1 MNSFEKL
8 PAETRQI
15 LNSLPALINK
25 TFPLPSRFRGALPS
39 DIAELSRLLTSQR
52 GGRSLSY
59 LSRPNFL
66 SAYMHYFLP
75 WNLFRLCI
83 LLKDLDIPLSQGSVI
98 TDLGSG
104 PLTFITALWISRPDL
119 RNVPLE
125 VNCVDRCA
133 PALEAGKKFFDSLSS
148 GAESPW
154 KINCIREDIDIR
166 KTETIKKIK
175 HASLVCAVNMFNEI
189 YDNIPH
195 NNPEK
200 LRLTAVNAAKLMHNQ
215 ALKNAYLFTA
225 EPGIPQSGKFISLLR
240 CEFLKLDRPA
250 VSPCTHLNPCPYDP
264 FKLKKIKKWCHFA
277 YEAVNAPEELR
288 RLSAASKIPK
298 ERLVLSYLLTGPVS
312 QEKES
317 HPAAKTGAEEV
328 RVISD
333 IFKLQNSLFGR
344 YGCCSKGLVLL
355 TGERNHMEKIN
366 SGSLVNFKNNT
377 PVFAANGQR
386 DAKSGALIMA
396 AKIT

>member
-1 MNSFEKL
+1 VS
-8 PAETRQI
+8 
-15 LNSLPALINK
+15 
-25 TFPLPSRFRGALPS
+25 
-39 DIAELSRLLTSQR
+39 
-52 GGRSLSY
+52 
-59 LSRPNFL
+59 
-66 SAYMHYFLP
+66 
-75 WNLFRLCI
+75 
-83 LLKDLDIPLSQGSVI
+83 
-98 TDLGSG
+98 
-104 PLTFITALWISRPDL
+104 ALWISRPEL
-119 RNVPLE
+119 RKLPLE
-125 VNCVDRCA
+125 INCIDRSG
-133 PALEAGKKFFDSLSS
+133 PVLEAGKKFFNALCSS
-148 GAESPW
+148 AAGDEESPW
-154 KINCIREDIDIR
+154 KINLIKEDIDIR
-166 KTETIKKIK
+166 KFKKTAHQK
-175 HASLVCAVNMFNEI
+175 RKPAALVCAVNMFNEI

-200 LRLTAVNAAKLMHNQ
+200 LRLTAVNAAKSMHNQ
-215 ALKNAYLFTA
+215 ALKNAFLFAA

-277 YEAVNAPEELR
+277 HEAVNAPEELR

-298 ERLVLSYLLTGPVS
+298 ERLVFSYLLTGPVS
-312 QEKES
+312 QEKKES
-317 HPAAKTGAEEV
+317 CPAAKTGAEEV

-366 SGSLVNFKNNT
+366 SGSIVNLKNNT
-377 PVFAANGQR
+377 PVFAINGQR

-396 AKIT
+396 AKIS